1 MIMMNHLL
9 TGAVIALTVKQ
20 PELMI
25 PLAYA
30 SHFVLDSVP
39 HYGEGKNGDEYSKN
53 SLSWTMITI
62 DALVSGTFLF
72 WLVNTHHYMLLLG
85 ALLAYMPDATWIY
98 RFMHYRVTKRRT
110 GRNRMSRFHERLQ
123 REYSWAYGLEFAYM
137 IIALSTLFAELQ
149 HI

>member
-9 TGAVIALTVKQ
+9 TGAVIALTIKQ

-39 HYGEGKNGDEYSKN
+39 HYGEGKDGQEYIKTPV
-53 SLSWTMITI
+53 SWTIITI

-72 WLVNTHHYMLLLG
+72 WLVDTHHYMLLLG
-85 ALLAYMPDATWIY
+85 AVLAYMPDATWIY
-98 RFMHYRVTKRRT
+98 RFMHYRVTKRHT
-110 GRNRMSRFHERLQ
+110 SRNRMSRFHERLQ
-123 REYSWAYGLEFAYM
+123 REYTWAYGLEFTYL
-137 IIALSTLFAELQ
+137 IVVLSVLIGKLQ

>member
-1 MIMMNHLL
+1 MMNHLL

-30 SHFVLDSVP
+30 SHFLLDSFP
-39 HYGEGKNGDEYSKN
+39 HYGEGKDGDEYIKTPF
-53 SLSWTMITI
+53 SWTMITI
-62 DALVSGTFLF
+62 DALLSATFVF
-72 WLVNTHHYMLLLG
+72 WMINTHHYMLLLG

-98 RFMHYRVTKRRT
+98 RFMHYRVTKRHT
-110 GRNRMSRFHERLQ
+110 NRNRMSKFHERLQ
-123 REYSWAYGLEFAYM
+123 REYTWAYGLEFVYM
-137 IIALSTLFAELQ
+137 MVALSTLFAELQ